1 MNRLS
6 IPAALILLGASALNA
21 QTARCYTLESLQ
33 GSFAVANS
41 YGANVALGLQAETLD
56 GRGNLTR
63 TGILNQPLAG
73 SATGQRTVGVVTS
86 NGTYTVNCNGSG
98 TITRLVTR
106 PDGTTA
112 SAADDFL
119 ITEATEQDGRLIG
132 TAIVDIQRDPSVI
145 LPGGVFLTRHHTRR
159 PDPLSAGCY
168 TQESLQGSYSV
179 VNSYGVAVAL
189 GIQAEILDGKG
200 GLTRTGPLNQPTA
213 GSATGQRTVAAV
225 TSNGTY
231 SVNCNGTGTINRI
244 VNRPNGTTATASDD
258 FIITR
263 GIEKSGKLIATTII
277 DVQRDPS
284 VILPGGVFLTR
295 VHTLRPPLETAGAGP
310 VTTPSEAQTVA
321 VAGPKNATVTIRTMQ
336 LDGSQSTSS
345 DGKPLTYQ
353 WTVPA
358 GSPSVAMLGG
368 TTATPTV
375 QFGQGR
381 ATYTFQLT
389 VTDSTGKTA
398 TDWVAV
404 SYIGN

>member
-6 IPAALILLGASALNA
+6 IPAALLLLGASAVHA
-21 QTARCYTLESLQ
+21 QNARCYTLESLQ

-41 YGANVALGLQAETLD
+41 YGANVALGIQAEALD

-73 SATGQRTVGVVTS
+73 STTGQRTVGVVTS
-86 NGTYTVNCNGSG
+86 NGTYTVNCDGSG

-119 ITEATEQDGRLIG
+119 ITEAIEQDGRLLA
-132 TAIVDIQRDPSVI
+132 TAVVDIQRDPSVI
-145 LPGGVFLTRHHTRR
+145 LPGGVFLTRLHTRR

-213 GSATGQRTVAAV
+213 GSTTGQRTVAAV

-231 SVNCNGTGTINRI
+231 TVNCNGTGTIDRI
-244 VNRPNGTTATASDD
+244 INRPDGTTATASDD
-258 FIITR
+258 FIITKA
-263 GIEKSGKLIATTII
+263 IEKNGKLTATSII
-277 DVQRDPS
+277 DVQRGPS
-284 VILPGGVFLTR
+284 VILTGGVFLTR
-295 VHTLRPPLETAGAGP
+295 VHTLRPPLETAGT
-310 VTTPSEAQTVA
+310 VTPPSQTQTVA
-321 VAGPKNATVTIRTMQ
+321 VAGPKNATVITRTMQ
-336 LDGSQSTSS
+336 LDGSQSTSA

-353 WTVPA
+353 WTVPD
-358 GSPSVAMLGG
+358 GSPSVALLGG

-389 VTDSTGKTA
+389 VTDSAGKTA
-398 TDWVAV
+398 TDSVTV